1 MSPGLGVGVVDG
13 KTGQRPLLQSR
24 SMLTQDVR
32 YAIRAF
38 VRSPGFTLAA
48 VLSLAIGV
56 GANTA
61 IFSVANALLL
71 RPLPYADPERLVIL
85 WNRSPGLGITE
96 DWFSTAQYF
105 DVKTGHQGF
114 EQVGIAIGGNYNLT
128 GDGGEP
134 ERIGTIRVSS
144 NLLPMLGV
152 RAAAGRLF
160 VAEDD
165 IPGTSG
171 TAVLGYGTWM
181 RRHGGDPGTIG
192 KTLILN
198 GLPYQVIGVLPASF
212 DLPREVMPTLGI
224 AEHAEILIP
233 LPLGPDAPTIR
244 GREDYNILG
253 KLKRGVVLEQ
263 AQAEMDALTA
273 RLRREH
279 PEVYPPNG
287 GLTFSIVPLKEQV
300 VGDVRRSLVIL
311 IGAVGLVLL
320 IACANV
326 ANLLLSRAL
335 GRQREIAVRAA
346 LGAERIRIVRQLLTE
361 SVILA
366 LAGGTLGVLFA
377 FASLLG
383 IQALGT
389 RSVPRLHEIAIDGQV
404 LLFTLAIS
412 LVSGLLFGL
421 APALRLSRLD
431 LHENL
436 KDAGRGSS
444 GVSALWGRGQNLRR
458 LLVIAELALSVVLLI
473 GAGLLIRSFARI
485 QDVPPGFNPQ
495 NVLTLELTMMGQKYN
510 DAAVAL
516 ETYRLLWARL
526 ARLPSV
532 TAAGGVSSL
541 PLSQMMAWGPITID
555 GRVPAAGEKFIN
567 VDMRMVGGEYF
578 RAMEIPLL
586 RGRLFTEQDTRDAQR
601 VALIDAHM
609 AAQYWPQES
618 PLGKRLRIG
627 LADSTGPWITI
638 VGVVGR
644 IKQDALDSESR
655 IAMYLPQTQFP
666 ARGMNVVVRSA
677 ADPAGLTAAVR
688 KEIRELDADLP
699 VYGVRTMSHRVEDS
713 LARRRF
719 SMLLLTLF
727 ASLALGLAAIGVYG
741 VMAYLV
747 SQGARELGIRMAL
760 GATPRR
766 ILIMVVRQGL
776 AVAAVGVG
784 IGLISAFGL
793 TRLMRRLLF
802 GTEATD
808 PLTFA
813 AIALL
818 LAAIALVASFVPA
831 LRAAR
836 IDPMVSLRSE

>member
-1 MSPGLGVGVVDG
+1 M
-13 KTGQRPLLQSR
+13 LQ
-24 SMLTQDVR
+24 QDIR
-32 YAIRAF
+32 YAIRSFA
-38 VRSPGFTLAA
+38 RSPGFTLAA

-56 GANTA
+56 GANSA

-71 RPLPYADPERLVIL
+71 RPLPYADPDRLAIL

-105 DVKTGHQGF
+105 DVKTGHSGF
-114 EQVGIAIGGNYNLT
+114 EQLAIAIGGNYNLT

-144 NLLPMLGV
+144 NFLPMLGV

-165 IPGTSG
+165 IPGTTG
-171 TAVLGYGTWM
+171 TAVLGYGTWI
-181 RRHGGDPGTIG
+181 RRYGGDPRAIG
-192 KTLILN
+192 KTLMLN
-198 GLPYQVIGVLPASF
+198 GQPYQVVGVLPESF
-212 DLPREVMPTLGI
+212 DLPREVMPTLGV
-224 AEHAEILIP
+224 AEHAEIMIP

-253 KLKRGVVLEQ
+253 TLKRGVVLAQ

-287 GLTFSIVPLKEQV
+287 GLTFSIVPLQEQV

-311 IGAVGLVLL
+311 VGAVGLVLL

-346 LGAERIRIVRQLLTE
+346 LGAERKRIVRQLLTE
-361 SVILA
+361 SVMLA
-366 LAGGTLGVLFA
+366 LGGGAVGGVFA
-377 FASLLG
+377 FASLRG

-404 LLFTLAIS
+404 LLFTFAIS
-412 LVSGLLFGL
+412 IGAGIVFGL

-436 KDAGRGSS
+436 KDASRGSS
-444 GVSALWGRGQNLRR
+444 GVSAVWGRGQNLRR

-473 GAGLLIRSFARI
+473 GAGLLIRSFVRL

-495 NVLTLELTMMGQKYN
+495 NVLTLELTMSGRKYN
-510 DAAVAL
+510 DADIAL

-526 ARLPSV
+526 AHLPGV

-567 VDMRMVGGEYF
+567 VDMRMVGGDYF
-578 RAMEIPLL
+578 RAIEIPLL
-586 RGRLFTEQDTRDAQR
+586 EGRVFTEQDTRTGQR
-601 VALIDAHM
+601 VTLIDAHM
-609 AAQYWPQES
+609 AAQYWPNES
-618 PLGKRLRIG
+618 PLGKRLRLG
-627 LADSTGPWITI
+627 FADSTGPWITI

-655 IAMYLPQTQFP
+655 IALYLPQTQYP
-666 ARGMNVVVRSA
+666 VRGMNVV
-677 ADPAGLTAAVR
+677 AGLAATVR
-688 KEIRELDADLP
+688 KEIRELDPDLP
-699 VYGVRTMSHRVEDS
+699 VYGVRTMSHRVDES

-719 SMLLLTLF
+719 AMLLLTLF
-727 ASLALGLAAIGVYG
+727 AGLALGLAAVGVYG

-747 SQGARELGIRMAL
+747 SQGSRELGIRMAL

-766 ILIMVVRQGL
+766 ILMMVVRQGL
-776 AVAAVGVG
+776 VVAAVGVG
-784 IGLISAFGL
+784 IGLIGAFGL

-808 PLTFA
+808 PLTFT

-818 LAAIALVASFVPA
+818 LAAIALVASLVPA

-836 IDPMVSLRSE
+836 IDPMISLRSE

>member
-1 MSPGLGVGVVDG
+1 M
-13 KTGQRPLLQSR
+13 LQ
-24 SMLTQDVR
+24 QDIR

-38 VRSPGFTLAA
+38 LRTPGFTLAA

-56 GANTA
+56 GANSA

-71 RPLPYADPERLVIL
+71 RPLPYADPDRLVIL

-105 DVKTGHQGF
+105 DVKTGHSGF
-114 EQVGIAIGGNYNLT
+114 EQLAIAIGGNYNLT

-165 IPGTSG
+165 IPGTTGS
-171 TAVLGYGTWM
+171 AVLGYGTWM
-181 RRHGGDPGTIG
+181 RRYGGDPRTIG
-192 KTLILN
+192 KTLMLN
-198 GLPYQVIGVLPASF
+198 GQPYQVIGVLSESF
-212 DLPREVMPTLGI
+212 DLPREVMPTLGV
-224 AEHAEILIP
+224 AEHAEIMIP

-244 GREDYNILG
+244 GREDYNIVG
-253 KLKRGVVLEQ
+253 KLKRGVILEQ

-279 PEVYPPNG
+279 PEIYPPNG
-287 GLTFSIVPLKEQV
+287 GLTFSIVPLQEQV

-311 IGAVGLVLL
+311 VGAVGLVLL

-346 LGAERIRIVRQLLTE
+346 LGAERRRIVRQLLTE

-366 LAGGTLGVLFA
+366 LAGGALGVIFA
-377 FASLLG
+377 FASLRG

-389 RSVPRLHEIAIDGQV
+389 RSVPRLHEIGIDSQM
-404 LLFTLAIS
+404 LLFTFAIS
-412 LVSGLLFGL
+412 IAAGILFGL
-421 APALRLSRLD
+421 APALRLSRLN

-436 KDAGRGSS
+436 KDASRGSS
-444 GVSALWGRGQNLRR
+444 GVSAVWGRGQNLRR
-458 LLVIAELALSVVLLI
+458 LLVIAELALSVILLI
-473 GAGLLIRSFARI
+473 GAGLLIRSFARL

-495 NVLTLELTMMGQKYN
+495 NVLTLELTMSGRKYN
-510 DAAVAL
+510 DADIAI
-516 ETYRLLWARL
+516 ETYRLLWGRL
-526 ARLPSV
+526 ARLPGV

-567 VDMRMVGGEYF
+567 VDMRMVGGDYF
-578 RAMEIPLL
+578 RAMEIPLVE
-586 RGRLFTEQDTRDAQR
+586 GRLFTEQDTRTSQR
-601 VALIDAHM
+601 VTLIDAHM
-609 AAQYWPQES
+609 AAQYWPNES
-618 PLGKRLRIG
+618 ARGKRLRLG

-655 IAMYLPQTQFP
+655 IALYLPQTQYP
-666 ARGMNVVVRSA
+666 VRGMNVVLRSA
-677 ADPAGLTAAVR
+677 TDPAGLAAAVR
-688 KEIRELDADLP
+688 KEIRELDPDLP
-699 VYGVRTMSHRVEDS
+699 VYGVRTMSHRVDES

-719 SMLLLTLF
+719 AMLLLTLF
-727 ASLALGLAAIGVYG
+727 ACLALGLAAVGVYG

-747 SQGARELGIRMAL
+747 SQGSRELGIRMAL

-766 ILIMVVRQGL
+766 ILMMVVRQGL
-776 AVAAVGVG
+776 VVAAAGVG
-784 IGLISAFGL
+784 IGLIGAFGL

-802 GTEATD
+802 GTQATD
-808 PLTFA
+808 PLTFT

-818 LAAIALVASFVPA
+818 LAAIALVASLVPA

-836 IDPMVSLRSE
+836 IDPMISLRAE